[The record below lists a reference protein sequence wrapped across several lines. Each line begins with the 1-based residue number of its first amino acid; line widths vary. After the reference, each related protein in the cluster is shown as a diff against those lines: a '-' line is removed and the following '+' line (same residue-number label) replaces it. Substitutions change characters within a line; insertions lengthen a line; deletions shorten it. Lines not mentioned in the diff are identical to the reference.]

1 MCFVSELGVTGTQLP
16 TRNSAKDKA
25 RLEESMVLQKLR
37 DEGLISKP
45 AAEKS
50 GGVSFEIF
58 EVKST
63 ANSDQRALPALP
75 PLKLAKLEKRRKK
88 KKSLTEEEIKEK
100 LQRAEL
106 RRKVCVYF
114 CSKVILFIFL
124 VMHSHSVA
132 PEAR

>member
-1 MCFVSELGVTGTQLP
+1 
-16 TRNSAKDKA
+16 
-25 RLEESMVLQKLR
+25 MVLQKLR

-58 EVKST
+58 EV
-63 ANSDQRALPALP
+63 NSGQRALPALPGLP

-100 LQRAEL
+100 LQRAEQ
-106 RRKVCVYF
+106 RRKVWSIVEMYAFLLSNILLVWFCLFECVF
-114 CSKVILFIFL
+114 V
-124 VMHSHSVA
+124 
-132 PEAR
+132 